1 MTRLVIAM
9 LVIGMAVSACR
20 GFAPGA
26 SGAANEG
33 RGGPPRPS
41 ASASA
46 DVIASQFASASPSAA
61 DACSLGF
68 GIAEHVYPGLREFA
82 RLSDGVAIAE
92 VVSVGEPQYSTETGE
107 RPSCEYIEEA
117 QAVFSVG
124 RMVELRIEAPVAG
137 RGRAEETLRYLFP
150 GGTVGQDS
158 SPGHHYGFQLPS
170 VGDRVVAF
178 LVDPPFDAD
187 PGEGVLEVDV
197 LEMFRIAR
205 GRVVTPDPNETVTE
219 RTLPD
224 VVRDAVPSGNSDE

>member
-1 MTRLVIAM
+1 MTRLVMTM
-9 LVIGMAVSACR
+9 LVIGIALTACR

-41 ASASA
+41 AGASA
-46 DVIASQFASASPSAA
+46 EVTASQFASASASAG
-61 DACSLGF
+61 DECSLGF

-92 VVSVGEPQYSTETGE
+92 VVSVGELQYSTETGE
-107 RPSCEYIEEA
+107 RPSCQYIEEA

-137 RGRAEETLRYLFP
+137 RGRSDEALRYLFP
-150 GGTVGQDS
+150 GGTVGQDT
-158 SPGHHYGFQLPS
+158 SPGHHYGLQLPS
-170 VGDRVVAF
+170 VGQRVVAF

-197 LEMFRIAR
+197 LEMFRIAN
-205 GRVVTPDPNETVTE
+205 GRVVTPDPNERITENTV
-219 RTLPD
+219 RD
-224 VVRDAVPSGNSDE
+224 VVRDAVPSGPSDE